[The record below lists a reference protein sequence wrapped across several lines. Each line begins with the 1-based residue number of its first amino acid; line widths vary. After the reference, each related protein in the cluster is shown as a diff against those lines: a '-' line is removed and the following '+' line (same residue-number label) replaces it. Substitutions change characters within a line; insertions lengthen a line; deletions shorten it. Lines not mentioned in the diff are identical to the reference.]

1 MAKQFLTALLL
12 GFGAYNLQGCG
23 DGGGCG
29 ASVLDK
35 KSDCDVTAGKDA
47 GSPDTWNCDVL
58 EAKFKCVI
66 DMGKD
71 CCDVEEMPGAGQG
84 TIAEVIK
91 THQERHATGADGAT
105 CTYAGADL
113 CAAAPAAEE
122 EPAEGGRRLSLV

>member
-23 DGGGCG
+23 DGAACG

-58 EAKFKCVI
+58 EAKFKCII

-71 CCDVEEMPGAGQG
+71 CCDVEEIPGEGGYA
-84 TIAEVIK
+84 TKITK
-91 THQERHATGADGAT
+91 HQERHATGADGAT

-113 CAAAPAAEE
+113 CAAAPAAE
-122 EPAEGGRRLSLV
+122 GGRRLSLV